1 MRGFDRDRCETDG
14 FERVRYR
21 RVDGDWIFVGQ
32 DDRSGVSIWTFIGGI
47 VEGVMEIEN

>member
-14 FERVRYR
+14 FERVWYR

-32 DDRSGVSIWTFIGGI
+32 DDRSVPGHSYIIGGI

>member
-32 DDRSGVSIWTFIGGI
+32 EGCAPPTWTFIGGI